1 MRFVALLMTVVCAV
15 PSLVSAQDDSDR
27 ATQSRIVAL
36 EKAWNQAYKL
46 ADRKAL
52 NELLDD
58 QLVLVNV
65 MAASRTK
72 ASFWP
77 AMQRPLSECLER
89 RELRA
94 ANPILRGNA
103 FLTLGSTRTESGDVR
118 RRLQSL
124 SRTKF
129 RLCPL
134 GAGVSTSEG
143 RSRLHRQLQLMSF
156 QYGNLGP
163 HGQ

>member
-1 MRFVALLMTVVCAV
+1 M
-15 PSLVSAQDDSDR
+15 
-27 ATQSRIVAL
+27 
-36 EKAWNQAYKL
+36 
-46 ADRKAL
+46 
-52 NELLDD
+52 
-58 QLVLVNV
+58 

-77 AMQRPLSECLER
+77 ASRSQTHRNNRLRRNRLLSTCTEMQRPPLECLER
-89 RELRA
+89 RELKA

-103 FLTLGSTRTESGDVR
+103 FLTLGSTRTESGDVP

-124 SRTKF
+124 SQIKF
-129 RLCPL
+129 RLYPL
-134 GAGVSTSEG
+134 GCG
-143 RSRLHRQLQLMSF
+143 RRQLQLMAF